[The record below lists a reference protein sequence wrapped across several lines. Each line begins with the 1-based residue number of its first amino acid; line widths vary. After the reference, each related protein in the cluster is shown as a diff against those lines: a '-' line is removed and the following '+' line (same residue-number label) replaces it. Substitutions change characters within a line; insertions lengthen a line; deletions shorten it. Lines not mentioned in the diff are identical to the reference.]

1 MAGVHDPEKL
11 VSMVKSQERGAFD
24 VVLGAFCRLVLA
36 YAVGVTWK
44 ICLKLAGVSVV
55 VKQLNE
61 LETLDFTRPD
71 FGVAM
76 ELFQE
81 PVRELVE
88 SY

>member
-1 MAGVHDPEKL
+1 MAGVHDREKM
-11 VSMVKSQERGAFD
+11 VSMVKSQETGAFD
-24 VVLGAFCRLVLA
+24 VLGAFCRLVLA

-61 LETLDFTRPD
+61 LETLHFTRPE
-71 FGVAM
+71 FVVAM

-81 PVRELVE
+81 TVRELVE
-88 SY
+88 GY